1 MSAVNLLLNTSIIR
15 FRPRNN
21 LYFSFMYLYL
31 NSEYFL
37 RTLTTMATG
46 SIQKNFGPT
55 HLEQIREP
63 FPTSD
68 VLLKFSQLT
77 LPTIKKT
84 LINQKQNQQLT

>member
-1 MSAVNLLLNTSIIR
+1 
-15 FRPRNN
+15 
-21 LYFSFMYLYL
+21 
-31 NSEYFL
+31 
-37 RTLTTMATG
+37 MATG